1 MVAIQAQDTE
11 DRVLD
16 AAERCVRL
24 FGLTRWSMSD
34 VAATAE
40 VARGTV
46 YRYFPDRDA
55 VVAAVL
61 ARTAERFV
69 ASSEASV
76 RRRRSLATQVA
87 EAAAFIVEH
96 RSDPMLNLDLPSHG
110 ESAIAALRTAHLT
123 SLAQRWIDFWIPM
136 LELAE
141 ERGEIRPGLDHRQT
155 GEWIVRLLFSFAVMP
170 PVAVDLTRPAEIRSF
185 ITERLVAG
193 LD

>member
-1 MVAIQAQDTE
+1 M
-11 DRVLD
+11 
-16 AAERCVRL
+16 
-24 FGLTRWSMSD
+24 D

-96 RSDPMLNLDLPSHG
+96 RSDSDVEPRPAVPRGIRHQRP
-110 ESAIAALRTAHLT
+110 LRTAHLT

-141 ERGEIRPGLDHRQT
+141 QRGEIRPGLDHRQT